1 MNKHLLFVGLMMVYL
16 CSCSKEES
24 QAPAG
29 NPGNNNTIGNVP
41 EVFTQKVLLELFTG
55 AGQAQSTDGFVKT
68 DAITAAHPDRAVP
81 VYIHFADG
89 MEIAQYTSLTNF
101 FSNGTPM
108 TIPSGMINRTPS
120 LGKTILNRTQWQS
133 NFDLARNATASC
145 GLALESSMNGTDAT
159 VIVHSGFNQSL
170 TGDYTLTV
178 YLTEDEVNG
187 TGNQFDQRNSYNTI
201 TGHPYAGAGDPI
213 VNFKHQCVLRKVIS
227 NPFGDAIAGSALV
240 NKGRDTKTYTFSING
255 YNAANLKVIGFIT
268 KTGATATDYK
278 VMNVQVVKLGQT
290 KSWD

>member
-1 MNKHLLFVGLMMVYL
+1 MKRYLVLAGFMLFVFM
-16 CSCSKEES
+16 SCSKEES

-29 NPGNNNTIGNVP
+29 NPDNGNTIGNVP

-55 AGQAQSTDGFVKT
+55 AGQAQSTDGFVKL
-68 DAITAAHPDRAVP
+68 DAITDAHPERAIP
-81 VYIHFADG
+81 VHIHFADG
-89 MEIAQYTSLTNF
+89 MEIAQYTALTNY

-108 TIPSGMINRTPS
+108 TIPSGMINRIPS

-133 NFDLARNATASC
+133 NFDLARNLTAVC
-145 GLALESSMNGTDAT
+145 GLSLETSVNGSDAT

-178 YLTEDEVNG
+178 YLTEDDVSG

-201 TGHPYAGAGDPI
+201 TGHPFAGAGDPI

-227 NPFGDAIAGSALV
+227 NPFGDAIAASALV

-255 YNAANLKVIGFIT
+255 YNSAKLKVIAFIT

-278 VMNVQVVKLGQT
+278 VMNAQIVKLGET
-290 KSWD
+290 KTWD